1 MKRKFIIT
9 GLVAIL
15 LAGVVGNRMRL
26 NRTTARY
33 TIGILQTAS
42 HPALDAVRE
51 GFVHELQ
58 QKLGDHVAFF
68 IHNAQG
74 SIAQAHAVA
83 QQLHADTNV
92 KAVFA
97 IATPAA
103 QAMSA
108 VEKEKPIIIAAV
120 TDPHALGLIHPT
132 TNVCG
137 TTDMID
143 VAAEVDMLTKWIPQ
157 AKTVGLLFTSG
168 ETNSLVLIKH
178 MHEEAEKRG
187 ITAIDFAVASEADM
201 PAVVELACRKV
212 DVLLAPTDNTVASC
226 ITLIAAVAE
235 KHAKPLIVSDN
246 MLVASGALA
255 ARGVDY
261 RAAGIRAAQIAEQVL
276 VENKKPFELPIEH
289 PDCNEIFVNK
299 AMLEKLKLEI
309 PASLQSAVT
318 FTQKGE

>member
-1 MKRKFIIT
+1 
-9 GLVAIL
+9 
-15 LAGVVGNRMRL
+15 
-26 NRTTARY
+26 
-33 TIGILQTAS
+33 
-42 HPALDAVRE
+42 
-51 GFVHELQ
+51 
-58 QKLGDHVAFF
+58 
-68 IHNAQG
+68 
-74 SIAQAHAVA
+74 
-83 QQLHADTNV
+83 
-92 KAVFA
+92 
-97 IATPAA
+97 
-103 QAMSA
+103 
-108 VEKEKPIIIAAV
+108 
-120 TDPHALGLIHPT
+120 
-132 TNVCG
+132 
-137 TTDMID
+137 
-143 VAAEVDMLTKWIPQ
+143 
-157 AKTVGLLFTSG
+157 
-168 ETNSLVLIKH
+168 